1 MFPFVQKGGL
11 FVYELICMGEGISMI
26 YMTIYRTE
34 ERKWRKKAL
43 HLHIYTS
50 NLNTMF
56 VKLKCL
62 LIHIE
67 ILFYSCSLRQA

>member
-1 MFPFVQKGGL
+1 
-11 FVYELICMGEGISMI
+11 MGEGISMI

-34 ERKWRKKAL
+34 ERKWRMKAL

-50 NLNTMF
+50 NLNTIF
-56 VKLKCL
+56 VKLKYL

-67 ILFYSCSLRQA
+67 FLFYSCSLRQA